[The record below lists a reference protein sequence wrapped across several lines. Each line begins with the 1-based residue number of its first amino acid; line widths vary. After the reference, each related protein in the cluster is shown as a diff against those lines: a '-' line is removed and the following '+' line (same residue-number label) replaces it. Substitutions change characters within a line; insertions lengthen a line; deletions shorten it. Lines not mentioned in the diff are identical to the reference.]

1 MKKYSSVLLALA
13 LSGTAAM
20 AQETSTPQVEVGL
33 NYSWNRINP
42 GGGLS
47 AYNANGGFADVQ
59 YNLTRTFGIV
69 ADLGGNYTGTANHIG
84 VNNTTFEYLF
94 GPRVNL
100 RHGRFNPFVQA
111 LFGQE
116 RFTNGLAPA
125 TAAGYTG
132 ATQNNFAMALG
143 GGIDYTINHMLA
155 VRPVEVDYMPAQIG
169 QANLHYTQNDFRYA
183 AGIVLR
189 FGSK

>member
-1 MKKYSSVLLALA
+1 MKKFTSVFFALV

-20 AQETSTPQVEVGL
+20 AQESATPKVEVGL
-33 NYSWNRINP
+33 NYSWDRLNP

-59 YNLTRTFGIV
+59 YNLTRNLGIV
-69 ADLGGNYTGTANHIG
+69 ADLGGNYTGTANNIG
-84 VNNTTFEYLF
+84 VSNTTFEYLF
-94 GPRVNL
+94 GPRANL

-116 RFTNGLAPA
+116 RFTNGFAPA
-125 TAAGYTG
+125 APAGYTS
-132 ATQNNFAMALG
+132 AAQTNFAMAFG
-143 GGIDYTINHMLA
+143 GGLDVAINHRLA
-155 VRPVEVDYMPAQIG
+155 VPPVEVDYMPLQIG
-169 QANLHYTQNDFRYA
+169 NANLRYTQNDFRYA